1 MVVLGMDIK
10 DPELPP
16 PTLNLGHQ
24 KEQARLDKEDRER
37 QAREREARGAIEA
50 LLDKRD
56 EEAKLQ
62 RIRQREAMAAAF
74 SGGDLRPA
82 RFTSK
87 RAHFI
92 RFFPLAAAV
101 NVKC

>member
-1 MVVLGMDIK
+1 MTIVAEHRVKPVAYGHAVGPSTPSSLGHGRMVVLGMDIK

-62 RIRQREAMAAAF
+62 RIR
-74 SGGDLRPA
+74 
-82 RFTSK
+82 
-87 RAHFI
+87 
-92 RFFPLAAAV
+92 
-101 NVKC
+101 VKLVTPHQ

>member
-1 MVVLGMDIK
+1 MLGMDIK

-62 RIRQREAMAAAF
+62 RIRQREPWRR
-74 SGGDLRPA
+74 LKPR
-82 RFTSK
+82 R
-87 RAHFI
+87 RAS
-92 RFFPLAAAV
+92 RVPRLPPLALQPR
-101 NVKC
+101 